1 MGVNEL
7 QKLNCAAILNN
18 KSFDYDNVIDRL
30 ESISKREDIYTTKTV
45 VETSLPS
52 RAIILDFEGSPMFLI
67 GIMVHTT
74 LFTFYIKDFE
84 HRSKLY
90 FLLVE
95 ILTSI
100 RDVTYFAFSDHEKQ
114 EIKKMYQYL
123 ECQGINLSQF
133 ISPEKIPIINLQLD
147 KFESLLEALHSVQPD
162 MKITGD
168 VLFRNSK
175 MVNQLF
181 YAKKFNEIILHNRN
195 CLLNEG
201 IILQKRWLKLYTI

>member
-1 MGVNEL
+1 
-7 QKLNCAAILNN
+7 
-18 KSFDYDNVIDRL
+18 
-30 ESISKREDIYTTKTV
+30 
-45 VETSLPS
+45 
-52 RAIILDFEGSPMFLI
+52 
-67 GIMVHTT
+67 MVHTT

-90 FLLVE
+90 LLLVE

-147 KFESLLEALHSVQPD
+147 KFESLHSVQPD